1 MSATNVR
8 NVSPAV
14 HFLAGGISGLSSCM
28 VVQPF
33 DLVKTRLQQTQARAL
48 ASHRKSP
55 QGNRQ
60 SVLYYTVRKV
70 VRDNGVSGL
79 WRGTWPTVLR
89 NSPGSAAYFAILN
102 QFKQAMAKVEHYLG
116 VHPSQRITQAA
127 SYDAS
132 RSPNAQKV
140 VLSNTGNLI
149 AGSSARALVGFMLMP
164 VTVIKVRFESDL
176 YRYNSLYAACRH
188 IYAQESIR
196 GFFAGYIPTL
206 LRDAPYAGLYIAIYE
221 QFKLSIPTL
230 LRNSANL
237 QLPAPVTGMTA
248 GMFAGVI
255 ATCLTQPFDMI
266 KTRMQLKPDLYTSTL
281 QSAKRIFRDDGIRG
295 YFRGA
300 GLRIMRKAIST
311 SISWTVYE
319 EIVRWDLWHMGD
331 SKEHLDLLTITRDII
346 HDLPATSHKPL
357 LLGCFCGL
365 TVVFLAIL
373 WPLERI
379 AEYEHQSTSECSYRT
394 SAREHLR
401 RRGSF

>member
-14 HFLAGGISGLSSCM
+14 HFLAGGISGLSSCV

-33 DLVKTRLQQTQARAL
+33 DLIKTRLQQTQARTL

-55 QGNRQ
+55 LGNRQ
-60 SVLYYTVRKV
+60 SVLYYTVHKV
-70 VRDNGVSGL
+70 VRDNGISGL

-102 QFKQAMAKVEHYLG
+102 QFKQAVAKAELYLRI
-116 VHPSQRITQAA
+116 HPSQRITQAA
-127 SYDAS
+127 DYDAS

-140 VLSNTGNLI
+140 VLSNAGNLI

-176 YRYNSLYAACRH
+176 YRYNGLYAACRH
-188 IYAQESIR
+188 IYAQEGIR
-196 GFFAGYIPTL
+196 GFFAGYFPTL

-221 QFKLSIPTL
+221 QFKLTIPTF
-230 LRNSANL
+230 LRSSANL
-237 QLPAPVTGMTA
+237 QLPVPLTGMTA
-248 GMFAGVI
+248 GMLAGVI

-266 KTRMQLKPDLYTSTL
+266 KTRMQLKPDLYTSLL
-281 QSAKRIFRDDGIRG
+281 QSAKKIFQLVLVSFGVG
-295 YFRGA
+295 YLTR
-300 GLRIMRKAIST
+300 
-311 SISWTVYE
+311 
-319 EIVRWDLWHMGD
+319 
-331 SKEHLDLLTITRDII
+331 HLDLLTITRDII

-365 TVVFLAIL
+365 TVVFLVIL